1 MHLIQMR
8 QGKISPMLF
17 TVPQEVWR
25 ELQILLQWQEE
36 FPTTDKDVLKAQA
49 IWKRELENRLKLLTA
64 RNQA

>member
-1 MHLIQMR
+1 
-8 QGKISPMLF
+8 MLF

-36 FPTTDKDVLKAQA
+36 FPTTDKDVLEAQA
-49 IWKRELENRLKLLTA
+49 MWKRDLEQRLQLLTA

>member
-1 MHLIQMR
+1 MR
-8 QGKISPMLF
+8 QGQSFHMLF
-17 TVPQEVWR
+17 TAPQEVWR

-49 IWKRELENRLKLLTA
+49 LWERELEQRLQLLTA

>member
-1 MHLIQMR
+1 MR
-8 QGKISPMLF
+8 PSW
-17 TVPQEVWR
+17 VPQEVWR

-49 IWKRELENRLKLLTA
+49 MWKRELEMRLKLLTA

>member
-1 MHLIQMR
+1 
-8 QGKISPMLF
+8 MLF

-49 IWKRELENRLKLLTA
+49 MWMRDLEQRLQLLTA
-64 RNQA
+64 RNRA